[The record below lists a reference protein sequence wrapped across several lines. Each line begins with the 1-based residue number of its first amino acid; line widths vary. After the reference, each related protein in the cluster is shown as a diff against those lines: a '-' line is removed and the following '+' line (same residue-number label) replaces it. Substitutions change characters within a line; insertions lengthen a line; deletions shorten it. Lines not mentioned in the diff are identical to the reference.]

1 MSSPRIDTS
10 PRWSV
15 LLGLAAGV
23 LALHLLLL
31 SGGVSSWSLDLLDA
45 PEPGTGLAPLPSDP
59 TAPSDTAAAPLPDA
73 PPPVTTSTVR
83 WIVPKPMPPAP
94 PPPKPKPKVVK
105 KPPPAPEPEPEAPP
119 PPVEAA
125 AAPPPPEPLLVG
137 PEPAPPA
144 EVVPPTPEPAPE
156 TPAADTAA
164 TGAAQAGASETDAT
178 LHDVQLPPSA
188 DLRYDVSADA
198 KGMPYSAR
206 GQLTWE
212 QDGRRYK
219 ARMEISVLFLGSLVQ
234 TSEGTISAKGLVPER
249 FTDRKRSERA
259 AHFDHATQRIRYS
272 NNAPDAPLLPG
283 VQDRLTVNLQLAALF
298 NAQPSAFHEGQT
310 LRLPVSGVDA
320 AEIWLFQIGPQ
331 TRLSVPAGDFDVRK
345 LTRNPRRPYDRMVEI
360 WLAPA
365 LHHLPVRTRVTE
377 PNGDFFDL
385 QLRTMPELGAAAP
398 PPQ

>member
-1 MSSPRIDTS
+1 MSSPRTDTS

-45 PEPGTGLAPLPSDP
+45 PEPGTGLAPQPSDP
-59 TAPSDTAAAPLPDA
+59 TAPPGTAAASLPDA

-83 WIVPKPMPPAP
+83 WIVPKPVPPAP
-94 PPPKPKPKVVK
+94 PPPKPKPKVEK
-105 KPPPAPEPEPEAPP
+105 KPPPPAPEPEEP
-119 PPVEAA
+119 PPVEVAEA
-125 AAPPPPEPLLVG
+125 PPEPPPVE
-137 PEPAPPA
+137 PEPTPTPPA
-144 EVVPPTPEPAPE
+144 ELAPPPEPAPE
-156 TPAADTAA
+156 TPAVDTAA
-164 TGAAQAGASETDAT
+164 TSAAQESASAVDAS
-178 LHDVQLPPSA
+178 LQNALLSPSA
-188 DLRYDVSADA
+188 DLRYDVSADSKDMA
-198 KGMPYSAR
+198 YSAR
-206 GQLTWE
+206 GHLTWE
-212 QDGRRYK
+212 QDGQRYK
-219 ARMEISVLFLGSLVQ
+219 ASMEISILFLPSLLQ
-234 TSEGTISAKGLVPER
+234 TSEGTISPKGLVPER
-249 FTDRKRSERA
+249 FTYRKRSERA

-283 VQDRLTVNLQLAALF
+283 VQDRLSINLQLAALF

-310 LRLPVSGVDA
+310 LRLPVSGIDA

-331 TRLSVPAGDFDVRK
+331 TRLTVPAGDFDARK

-365 LHHLPVRTRVTE
+365 LHHLPVRMRVTE

>member
-1 MSSPRIDTS
+1 MSRSRLDAP
-10 PRWSV
+10 PRWTV
-15 LLGLAAGV
+15 LLGLAAAV

-45 PEPGTGLAPLPSDP
+45 PESDTGVAALPADP
-59 TAPSDTAAAPLPDA
+59 TAQPEAAAAPLPDA

-83 WIVPKPMPPAP
+83 WIVPKPVPPAPP
-94 PPPKPKPKVVK
+94 PPPKPKPKPKVEK
-105 KPPPAPEPEPEAPP
+105 KPPPPAPEPEEP
-119 PPVEAA
+119 PPVEVAEA
-125 AAPPPPEPLLVG
+125 PPEPPPVE
-137 PEPAPPA
+137 PEPKPTPPA
-144 EVVPPTPEPAPE
+144 ELAPPPEPAPE
-156 TPAADTAA
+156 TPAVDTAA
-164 TGAAQAGASETDAT
+164 TSAARESASAVDAS
-178 LHDVQLPPSA
+178 LQNALLSPSA

-206 GQLTWE
+206 GHLTWE

-234 TSEGTISAKGLVPER
+234 TSEGTIGSKGLVPER

-283 VQDRLTVNLQLAALF
+283 VQDRLTINLQLAALF

-310 LRLPVSGVDA
+310 LRLPVSGIDA

-331 TRLSVPAGDFDVRK
+331 TRLTVPAGDFDARK

-365 LHHLPVRTRVTE
+365 LHHLPVRMRVTE
-377 PNGDFFDL
+377 PNGDYFDL

-398 PPQ
+398 PLQ